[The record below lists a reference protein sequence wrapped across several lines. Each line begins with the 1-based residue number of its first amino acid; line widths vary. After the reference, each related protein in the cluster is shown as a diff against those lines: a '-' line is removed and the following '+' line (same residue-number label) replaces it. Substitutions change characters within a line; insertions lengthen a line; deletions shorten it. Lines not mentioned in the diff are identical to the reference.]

1 MTGLAGVAGRAK
13 RPVDPRS
20 SAMFRIGFGLGGVI
34 LVGRFLAKGWVE
46 TLFLEPAYHFPY
58 PGFEWVKVWPG
69 WGMYAHFALI
79 ALSALCI
86 LLGFRTRICALVFA
100 VLLAYVELIDRTLY
114 LNHYYWVIL
123 TALVLAFVP
132 VDRAYS
138 VDSRH
143 SMVPGHWI
151 PTWVIWVLR
160 FQVGMVY
167 FFAGLAKLNSDWLV
181 HGEPLATWLPGKAG
195 LPLVGP
201 LVALPAT
208 ALIASWL
215 GAFFDLT
222 IVFWLLNRR
231 TRLGAFIAVAM
242 FHTATWLLFPSI
254 GLFPLLMT
262 MSALIFFEPDWP
274 ARFIRRQ
281 WDVQTEPEFTIHRP
295 WLGLAVLYLAVMVT
309 LPLRH
314 YVVPG
319 DVKWTG
325 EGYLGSWQVMLSEKS
340 GSATFV
346 VTDPKTGDT
355 WRVPPPSYLTPRQEV
370 VMATDPIMIK
380 ETADLIAHDLGGVEV
395 AADVVLSFNGRA
407 STQYTN
413 PRVDLTAVGF
423 GDAARDW
430 LEPEPGY

>member
-1 MTGLAGVAGRAK
+1 MTGLAGVTTRAR
-13 RPVDPRS
+13 RPVSPA
-20 SAMFRIGFGLGGVI
+20 SAAVFRIGFGLGGVI
-34 LVGRFLAKGWVE
+34 LVARFLAKGWVE

-79 ALSALCI
+79 GLAAVGI

-100 VLLAYVELIDRTLY
+100 MLLAYVELIDRTLY

-123 TALVLAFVP
+123 TAAVLAFLP
-132 VDRAYS
+132 VDRAFS
-138 VDSRH
+138 LDSRRDR
-143 SMVPGHWI
+143 VPGQWI
-151 PTWVIWVLR
+151 PAWVIWLLR

-167 FFAGLAKLNSDWLV
+167 FFAGLAKLNADWLI
-181 HGEPLATWLPGKAG
+181 HGEPMATWLPGRSG
-195 LPLVGP
+195 LPLIGP
-201 LVALPAT
+201 MLALPAT
-208 ALIASWL
+208 ALVASWL

-231 TRLGAFIAVAM
+231 TRLAAFVVVAM
-242 FHTATWLLFPSI
+242 FHTATWVLFPSI

-274 ARFIRRQ
+274 ARFTRRRRVAQ
-281 WDVQTEPEFTIHRP
+281 PEKEFTIHRP
-295 WLGLAVLYLAVMVT
+295 WLGLVVLYLAVMVA

-314 YVVPG
+314 YLVPG

-380 ETADLIAHDLGGVEV
+380 ETADLISEDLGGVEV
-395 AADVVLSFNGRA
+395 AADVVLSFNGRP
-407 STQYTN
+407 STQFTN
-413 PRVDLTAVGF
+413 PSVDLTTVDF